1 MTLARMFR
9 VMAGYVGARF
19 FGAGLGL
26 LTQIVLARLLSQ
38 SDVGT
43 VLMAMSAAAFISLF
57 AIGGHAMLA
66 TTELPKIMAL
76 GSIRRIRA
84 FHGASLQDGTYGLL
98 FLSLLVA
105 GLVWLS
111 PLSDSVKLALVFG
124 LATAP
129 ASGLMRYN
137 SVAANSHR
145 RFQLS
150 YVPDF
155 IVRPGLFLAIIAG
168 LWLTGATPGAVATLV
183 IFACV
188 GTAVALGQAFVLGYD
203 GLLPLHWRRS
213 IPRFTQVIRARAFA
227 LVIVST
233 VTLAFADIVTLLAGL
248 VLPPEDVAIVGI
260 AIRLAAIAGFV
271 LQATQMFV
279 LPDFT
284 AAITRRNEAAANALL
299 WKMTGMTIA
308 VVGAGL
314 VATILLGERVLHIF
328 GSEYGEGAWL
338 LVLFMIGQSIRA
350 LGGMNQNLLSIHG
363 KQLRTAWACVLALL
377 VLVVLTVILSR
388 LIGRDGIGYAVIA
401 AECVWLLGLATQANL
416 LIGRRGDLLWL
427 VMNDRRKADG
437 Q

>member
-1 MTLARMFR
+1 MTLATMLRLML
-9 VMAGYVGARF
+9 GYVGARF

-26 LTQIVLARLLSQ
+26 LTQIVLARLLAQ

-66 TTELPKIMAL
+66 TTELPRILAQ

-84 FHGASLQDGTYGLL
+84 FHGAALQDGIYGLL
-98 FLSLLVA
+98 FLSLVIVV
-105 GLVWLS
+105 LVWFS
-111 PLSDSVKLALVFG
+111 PLSHNVKLALVFG

-155 IVRPGLFLAIIAG
+155 IVRPGLFLVIMAG
-168 LWLTGATPGAVATLV
+168 LWLSGATPGAVAALMV
-183 IFACV
+183 FAGV
-188 GTAVALGQAFVLGYD
+188 GTTVALGQAFILGYD
-203 GLLPLHWRRS
+203 GLLPLHWRRT
-213 IPRFTQVIRARAFA
+213 IPRFTRVIRNRAFA

-248 VLPPEDVAIVGI
+248 VLPPDDVAIVGI
-260 AIRLAAIAGFV
+260 TMRLAAIAGFV

-284 AAITRRNEAAANALL
+284 AAITRRNGAAANALL
-299 WKMTGMTIA
+299 WKMTGMTLA

-314 VATILLGERVLHIF
+314 LTTIFLGERVLHIF
-328 GSEYGEGAWL
+328 GSDYGEGAWL

-363 KQLRTAWACVLALL
+363 KQLRTAWACVLALV
-377 VLVVLTVILSR
+377 VLVVLTVMLSR
-388 LIGRDGIGYAVIA
+388 LVGRDGIGYAVIA
-401 AECVWLLGLATQANL
+401 AECVWLFGLAREAKM

-427 VMNDRRKADG
+427 VVNDQRKADG